1 MKFKRVLALLLAT
14 VMLLGVATSCGK
26 GKDDGKIAITDDMSY
41 DEKSAAIY
49 ANALGDFDKL
59 YKEAKAEMNV
69 SKRFALMAIAEA
81 KLLESGVMLPTYS
94 QGGLNA
100 ISRVAP
106 KTVDYAMWGGDSDR
120 FHQALVATEFIKSE
134 DRAEM
139 NTKWA
144 ELKGTGTYEKWAK
157 DFLASKGYTLKDTYS
172 IGYTDDPQTWDA
184 LASYRAVD
192 SEAIVNTYDSLLE
205 YDIEGILQPALAESY
220 TVSEDGT
227 VYTFKL
233 RKGVQWVDSQ
243 GRDLAE
249 LKADDFV
256 AGFQHMLDAK
266 AGNEY
271 LVQGVIKNAEEY
283 LGGSVEFSEVGVKA
297 VDDYTVEYTLVK
309 ETPYFTTMLGYGI
322 FAPLCRSYYTSL
334 GGKFGADFSTDD
346 AGYKYGLDS
355 NSIAYCGPYIVT
367 NATAKNTIVF
377 KANEKYWNKDNINIK
392 TLNWYFNDGSI
403 ATKAYDDAVA
413 GTLDGCNLNSA
424 TVALAKKDGN
434 YDKYG
439 YVTDTDA
446 TAFTFFFNL
455 NRGTWSNFNNEN
467 KGVSSQTDDM
477 KKATFQAMNN
487 VHFRRAL
494 AFSVDRAAYN
504 AAKSGE
510 EVKLNS
516 LTNSY
521 TPGNFVYLEEDVVVK
536 INGKDTTF
544 KANTAYGEIVQ
555 AQLDA
560 DGVAI
565 KAYDKSANKG
575 SGYDGWY
582 SVENATK
589 ELQEAVKELK
599 KEGLEISAE
608 NPIHLDYPYPSNI
621 ESFTNA
627 SNAVKQSVEKALG
640 GAIIIDLVP
649 LESADDLYDC
659 AYYPEKGSE
668 ENYDISDISG
678 WGPDYGDP
686 SSYLDT
692 LLGDYGGSMTKSLG
706 IF

>member
-1 MKFKRVLALLLAT
+1 MKFKRVLAMLLVA
-14 VMLLGVATSCGK
+14 VMLLGVLTSCG
-26 GKDDGKIAITDDMSY
+26 GNEDDTKKPITDGMTY

-49 ANALGDFDKL
+49 SNAMGDFDAL
-59 YKEAKAEMNV
+59 YAEAKKETNV
-69 SKRFALMAIAEA
+69 SRKFALMAIAEA

-106 KTVDYAMWGGDSDR
+106 KTVDYTMWGSDSDR
-120 FHQALVATEFIKSE
+120 FHQALVCTEFIKSE

-139 NTKWA
+139 NAKWA
-144 ELKGTGTYEKWAK
+144 ELKGTGTYMDWAK
-157 DFLASKGYTLKDTYS
+157 GYLKDKGYTIKDTYS
-172 IGYTDDPQTWDA
+172 IGYSDDPHTWDA

-192 SEAIVNTYDSLLE
+192 SEAVVNTYDGLME
-205 YDIEGILQPALAESY
+205 YDVEGILQPAIAESY
-220 TVSEDGT
+220 EVSEDGLT
-227 VYTFKL
+227 YTFKL

-243 GRDLAE
+243 GRDLVE

-271 LVQGVIKNAEEY
+271 LVEGLIKNASEY
-283 LGGSVEFSEVGVKA
+283 MGGSVGFSEVGVKA
-297 VDDYTVEYTLVK
+297 VDDYTVAYTL
-309 ETPYFTTMLGYGI
+309 EQPTTYFITMLGYGI
-322 FAPLCRSYYTSL
+322 FAPLCRSYYASL
-334 GGKFGADFSTDD
+334 GGKFGDEFSTDD
-346 AGYKYGLDS
+346 ENYKYGLDS
-355 NSIAYCGPYIVT
+355 NSIAYCGPYLVT

-403 ATKAYDDAVA
+403 TTKAYEDTLA
-413 GTLDGCNLNSA
+413 GVLDGCNLNAS
-424 TVALAKKDGN
+424 TLELAKNDGN
-434 YDKYG
+434 FDKYG
-439 YVTDTDA
+439 YITDTDS
-446 TAFTFFFNL
+446 TCYTFFFNM
-455 NRGTWSNFNNEN
+455 NRGIWANFTDAT
-467 KGVSSQTDDM
+467 KAVSAQTDEM
-477 KKATFQAMNN
+477 KAATFAAMNN

-494 AFSVDRAAYN
+494 TFSIDRAAYN
-504 AAKSGE
+504 AVKSGE
-510 EVKLNS
+510 DVKLNS

-521 TPGNFVYLEEDVVVK
+521 TPGNFVFTTEDVTVS
-536 INGKDTTF
+536 INGKETTF

-565 KAYDKSANKG
+565 KAYDKEAGKG

-582 SVENATK
+582 SVENATA
-589 ELQEAVKELK
+589 ELEKAVKQLK
-599 KEGLEISAE
+599 KEGIEVSAE
-608 NPIHLDYPYPSNI
+608 NPIHLDYPYPANS
-621 ESFTNA
+621 ESYTNA
-627 SNAVKQSVEKALG
+627 SNVVKQSVEKALG
-640 GAIIIDLVP
+640 GAVIIDLIA
-649 LESADDLYDC
+649 LESFDDLYDC
-659 AYYPEKGSE
+659 AYYPEKGNE

-692 LLGDYGGSMTKSLG
+692 LLGNYGGSMTKSLG